1 MIMCSPVK
9 LRIMSEKEL
18 PQIRD
23 IAKFKKMRE
32 EMKGFR
38 MIKSILPFASPF
50 LKIFGVNTQQMK
62 EAFTEFDILEEQFLE
77 LSELP
82 DKFNDTFSSRG
93 WILYDFLNL
102 EIAKEALEIAETDV
116 DAAEQFL
123 IDYYTPENVEF
134 LLRTMHGVRAFRP
147 RMELA
152 ELALIDYKEK
162 RYHACVPVIL
172 ALMDGLVN
180 ELNKAQNLAMS
191 ADDSDLRAW
200 DSITAHEKGLNA
212 LKEVLFKTRK
222 TTRTEEIS
230 IPYRHGILH
239 GMDLG
244 YANKTVAAK
253 TWAALFAVRDW
264 AAKVEAK
271 ELTAPPPKPEPGW
284 GELFQQIKE
293 HKDWKQSFEQQ
304 LENWKPRIIE
314 VGKNVP
320 KTGEVESF
328 QEGTP
333 ERKLVEF
340 LVYWQKK
347 NYGRMGNC
355 VWSFLQ
361 ESEKK
366 MAGRVRQ
373 IYGFHFLKDFELL
386 EIIDEAPSITEIR
399 VLLNYETNGKCVEND
414 VKFRLII
421 NDGLDNKPLMRDMPN
436 ATWGIVNYGH
446 GI

>member
-1 MIMCSPVK
+1 
-9 LRIMSEKEL
+9 MSEKEL

-38 MIKSILPFASPF
+38 MIKNILPFASPF

-62 EAFTEFDILEEQFLE
+62 DAFAEFDMLEKHFLE
-77 LSELP
+77 LSEFP

-93 WILYDFLNL
+93 WILFDFLNL
-102 EIAKEALEIAETDV
+102 EIAKEALEISKTDIE
-116 DAAEQFL
+116 AAEQFL
-123 IDYYTPENVEF
+123 IDYYTPENVGF
-134 LLRTMHGVRAFRP
+134 LLRTMHGIRAFRP

-162 RYHACVPVIL
+162 RYHACIPVIL

-180 ELNKAQNLAMS
+180 ELNKAQNLSMS

-212 LKEVLFKTRK
+212 LKEVLFKARK
-222 TTRTEEIS
+222 ITRTEEIS

-271 ELTAPPPKPEPGW
+271 ELTAPPLKPETGW

-293 HKDWKQSFEQQ
+293 HSDWKKSFEQQ
-304 LENWKPRIIE
+304 LENWKPRNIK
-314 VGKNVP
+314 VGKDIP
-320 KTGEVESF
+320 KNGEIEDFV
-328 QEGTP
+328 EGTP

-355 VWSFLQ
+355 VWLSLQ

-366 MAGRVRQ
+366 MAGRTRQ
-373 IYGFHFLKDFELL
+373 VYSSHFLKNFELL

-399 VLLNYETNGKCVEND
+399 VLLNYETNGESVENE

-421 NDGLDNKPLMRDMPN
+421 NDGLDKKTLMRGMTN
-436 ATWGIVNYGH
+436 ATWGIGNWGN

>member
-1 MIMCSPVK
+1 MNQAFAK
-9 LRIMSEKEL
+9 LDM
-18 PQIRD
+18 
-23 IAKFKKMRE
+23 
-32 EMKGFR
+32 
-38 MIKSILPFASPF
+38 
-50 LKIFGVNTQQMK
+50 
-62 EAFTEFDILEEQFLE
+62 LEEQFLE

-82 DKFNDTFSSRG
+82 DKFNDNFSSQG
-93 WILYDFLNL
+93 WILFDFLNL
-102 EIAKEALEIAETDV
+102 EIAKEALEIAETDI

-123 IDYYTPENVEF
+123 VDYYTPENVEF
-134 LLRTMHGVRAFRP
+134 LLRTMHGIRAFRP

-191 ADDSDLRAW
+191 ADNSDLRAW
-200 DSITAHEKGLNA
+200 DSITAHEKGLNS
-212 LKEVLFKTRK
+212 LKEVIFKARK

-271 ELTAPPPKPEPGW
+271 ELIAPPPKPETSW
-284 GELFQQIKE
+284 SELFQQIKE
-293 HKDWKQSFEQQ
+293 HSDWKKSFEQQ
-304 LENWKPRIIE
+304 LGNWKPRNIE
-314 VGKNVP
+314 VGRDIP
-320 KTGEVESF
+320 KSGEIEDFV
-328 QEGTP
+328 EGTP

-340 LVYWQKK
+340 LIYWRKK
-347 NYGRMGNC
+347 NYGRMGSC

-366 MAGRVRQ
+366 MAGRAKQV
-373 IYGFHFLKDFELL
+373 YGSHFLKDFELL
-386 EIIDEAPSITEIR
+386 EIIDENPSITEIR
-399 VLLNYETNGKCVEND
+399 VKLNYETNGNCVENE

-421 NDGLDNKPLMRDMPN
+421 NDGLDKKPLMRGMPN
-436 ATWGIVNYGH
+436 ATWGIGNWGH